1 MLAEEKAE
9 CERDVSRLDIK
20 LFASKQEIEDLQ
32 EKLEIASMNQSL
44 LEKERDSLIKERQ
57 RKMELAEKEQ
67 TTGDKGSVLTHF
79 GMIHFLATF
88 LCMINLPF
96 CKMPTELS
104 DLQRICKDLTLE
116 KAEQSKQIS
125 ILTEQVDRKNQLL
138 QDSAQVTRRTSA
150 LLVCILM

>member
-79 GMIHFLATF
+79 GMIHFG
-88 LCMINLPF
+88 I
-96 CKMPTELS
+96 
-104 DLQRICKDLTLE
+104 ICDKGDICEKDRH
-116 KAEQSKQIS
+116 SK
-125 ILTEQVDRKNQLL
+125 DRQLG
-138 QDSAQVTRRTSA
+138 
-150 LLVCILM
+150 